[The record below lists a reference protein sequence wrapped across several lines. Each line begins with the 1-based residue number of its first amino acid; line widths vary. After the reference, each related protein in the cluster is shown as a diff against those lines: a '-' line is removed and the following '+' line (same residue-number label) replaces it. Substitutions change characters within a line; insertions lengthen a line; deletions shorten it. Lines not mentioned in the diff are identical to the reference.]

1 MALNRRDIFN
11 MIMETFPV
19 LELAYG
25 LKEEYRKFNRDST
38 YDEAAVRINA
48 LIDKFKKAE
57 IRQFD
62 EFTAIPCT
70 WRNEILNSFIRPYGD
85 RKLSNSFTKNING
98 RIKTYLAVS
107 NGISNFQRF
116 RKRVIFALSPDIYY
130 ALTPMLASEKRDRKK
145 RGPYNKS
152 RD

>member
-1 MALNRRDIFN
+1 MAL
-11 MIMETFPV
+11 
-19 LELAYG
+19 A
-25 LKEEYRKFNRDST
+25 S
-38 YDEAAVRINA
+38 DEAAVRINA
-48 LIDKFKKAE
+48 LIDKFKKEE

-62 EFTAIPCT
+62 EFTAILCT
-70 WRNEILNSFIRPYGD
+70 WRNEVPNSFIRPYGD
-85 RKLSNSFTKNING
+85 INLSNSFTENING

-107 NGISNFQRF
+107 NGISSFQRF

-145 RGPYNKS
+145 RGSYNKS